1 MNPCFLRPLH
11 VANLLK
17 MVIGEENH
25 LLSTIYLL
33 GSTVDTLHMLLH
45 LILTKILLTSYYYL
59 HFSVVKGVLQNSQL
73 TCQQY

>member
-17 MVIGEENH
+17 MVIEENH

-59 HFSVVKGVLQNSQL
+59 HFSVVKVVLQNSQL
-73 TCQQY
+73 TCQHH